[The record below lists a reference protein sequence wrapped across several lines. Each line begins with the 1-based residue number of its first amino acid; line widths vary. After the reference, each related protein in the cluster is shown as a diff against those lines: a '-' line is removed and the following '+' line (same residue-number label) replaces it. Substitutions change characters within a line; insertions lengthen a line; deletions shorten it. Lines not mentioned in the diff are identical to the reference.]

1 MDTRRAHFVDHGV
14 ASMKA
19 PELLAFV
26 DELPHNASGK
36 VKKHVL
42 RDTVDFATIPH

>member
-1 MDTRRAHFVDHGV
+1 V

-19 PELLAFV
+19 PDFIATI
-26 DELPHNASGK
+26 DELPRNASGK

-42 RDTVDFATIPH
+42 RKTVDFASIRSDD